1 MNSAGG
7 KGGTSRICTA
17 TMKSTS
23 SQVINTNGASYYEG
37 GNGGSGGSPGGN
49 PNMNCTASTY
59 LGAGGKGLA
68 VI

>member
-7 KGGTSRICTA
+7 NGGTRRICTA
-17 TMKSTS
+17 TLKSTS
-23 SQVINTNGASYYEG
+23 FQVINTNGASFCDG

-49 PNMNCTASTY
+49 PNIKCTASTY
-59 LGAGGKGLA
+59 LGDGGNGLA